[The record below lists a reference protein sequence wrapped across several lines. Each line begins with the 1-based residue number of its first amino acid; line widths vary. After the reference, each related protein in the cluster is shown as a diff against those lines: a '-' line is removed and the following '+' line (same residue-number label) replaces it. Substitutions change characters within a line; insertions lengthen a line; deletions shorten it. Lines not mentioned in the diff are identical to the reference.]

1 MIEYTQGNLLEA
13 DVEAV
18 VNTVNTVGVMGK
30 GIALMFKERHPANFK
45 AYKAACKAREVEVGK
60 LFVTASDELGGPRWI
75 INFPTKQHWR
85 NPTKPEWVQEGLK
98 ALREFITENQI
109 RSIAVPPLGCGNG
122 GLDWPVVR
130 EWIDASLRDLPDTQ
144 VIVYEPTA
152 KYQNVAKKQGVM
164 KLTPARAMISELV
177 RRYAVL
183 GIECTIL
190 EIQKMAWFLER
201 FVEHY
206 QLPNELDFKF
216 QANRYG
222 PYADRLTHLL
232 DSLDGSYLACD
243 KRLSDASPF
252 DSIRFKES
260 EGRKVELFLKTEAK
274 EYQAAFDEL
283 LVFIDGFQSP
293 LGMEALATVDWL
305 ITREGCEANLAS
317 IKQGITHWPV
327 DKKAAE
333 RKSRIFSDRVL
344 QSAIERLKESALG
357 RAGSLLTD

>member
-1 MIEYTQGNLLEA
+1 MIKFTQGNLLEA
-13 DVEAV
+13 NVDAV

-30 GIALMFKERHPANFK
+30 GIALMFKERYPANFK
-45 AYKAACKAREVEVGK
+45 AYRAACKAGEVQVGQ
-60 LFVTASDELGGPRWI
+60 LFVTASDELDGPRWI
-75 INFPTKQHWR
+75 INFPTKQDWR
-85 NPTKPEWVQEGLK
+85 SPSRLEWVRDGLT
-98 ALREFITENQI
+98 ALRAFVIQNRI

-122 GLDWPVVR
+122 GLAWPVVR
-130 EWIDASLRDLPDTQ
+130 DLIESSLGDIPETK
-144 VIVYEPTA
+144 VIVFEPTD

-206 QLPNELDFKF
+206 GLPKELDFKF

-222 PYADRLTHLL
+222 PYSNRLNHLL

-252 DSIRFKES
+252 DSIRFKDSES
-260 EGRKVELFLKTEAK
+260 PKVELYLKTEAK
-274 EYQAAFDEL
+274 EYHAAFEQL
-283 LVFIDGFQSP
+283 LAFIDGFQSP

-305 ITREGCEANLAS
+305 IAREGCQSDLAS
-317 IKQGITHWPV
+317 IKQGIVKWPV
-327 DKKAAE
+327 DGKAAE
-333 RKSRIFSDRVL
+333 RKARIFSDKLL
-344 QSAIERLKESALG
+344 QSALQRLGESPLA
-357 RAGSLLTD
+357 S